1 MSIKEDAGVAEQWH
15 PKFDGITHLN
25 VYTKAKTAL
34 GLELTNFAR
43 KPFRHPLLGFFESSE
58 GLHYFLKTGRNFKE
72 FRNLW
77 GYKAKELGVQL
88 CRDPNNIVLDYQ
100 FDWMFRIGLVAK
112 ITQNPEL
119 FERFIES
126 ELPFTHYYYYGD
138 PDSLDKCKV
147 VNAKETGTLVTD
159 LEDIRTFLK
168 AGHSGLIGKR

>member
-25 VYTKAKTAL
+25 VYTKAKTEL
-34 GLELTNFAR
+34 GLKLTNFSR
-43 KPFRHPLLGFFESSE
+43 NRFWHPLLGWFESTE
-58 GLHYFLKTGRNFKE
+58 GLHYFLKTGRQFQE
-72 FRNLW
+72 LRDLW

-88 CRDPNNIVLDYQ
+88 SREHMKLDYQ

-112 ITQNPEL
+112 ITQNAPL
-119 FERFIES
+119 FEMFIES

-168 AGHSGLIGKR
+168 AGHTGLIGKR